1 MKIEKDFLIIGS
13 GVAGLTFALKV
24 ADFGSVAIITKD
36 ELEESAPK
44 YAQGGIAS
52 VMRLAPQQFTK
63 WAWTGRWA
71 AAAKT
76 ASKVSP
82 CSLK

>member
-1 MKIEKDFLIIGS
+1 MRIEKDFLIIGS

-36 ELEESAPK
+36 ELEESATK

-52 VMRLAPQQFTK
+52 VMTDDDSCDLQSESGKSNDTNNDACGCR
-63 WAWTGRWA
+63 
-71 AAAKT
+71 
-76 ASKVSP
+76 
-82 CSLK
+82 CCCD